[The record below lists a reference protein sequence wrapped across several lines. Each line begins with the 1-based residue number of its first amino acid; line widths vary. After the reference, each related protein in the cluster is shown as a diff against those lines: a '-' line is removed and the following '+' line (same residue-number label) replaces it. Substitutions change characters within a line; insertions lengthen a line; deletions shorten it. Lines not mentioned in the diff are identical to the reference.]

1 MIFCEDRMH
10 VYTVPPAPGCAVR
23 RVTQRAADVAGGRGF
38 MTSSPTRQRRSN
50 AVMCQVLYAAGEL
63 DIDTA
68 AGLRRTLADAGRDPD
83 RDVVVDLSGV
93 TFVDCA
99 GLRPLLEARTRL
111 RERLWLR
118 SPPRPV
124 TLLLG
129 HTGLLDTFQILG
141 SASTRTAAPGPRGSH
156 ADVDAY
162 RSASTR

>member
-1 MIFCEDRMH
+1 
-10 VYTVPPAPGCAVR
+10 
-23 RVTQRAADVAGGRGF
+23 
-38 MTSSPTRQRRSN
+38 
-50 AVMCQVLYAAGEL
+50 VLYAAGEL

-141 SASTRTAAPGPRGSH
+141 TASTRSAAPAPAVPPVVRDGAGHVSSR
-156 ADVDAY
+156 AEDALPSV
-162 RSASTR
+162 RS